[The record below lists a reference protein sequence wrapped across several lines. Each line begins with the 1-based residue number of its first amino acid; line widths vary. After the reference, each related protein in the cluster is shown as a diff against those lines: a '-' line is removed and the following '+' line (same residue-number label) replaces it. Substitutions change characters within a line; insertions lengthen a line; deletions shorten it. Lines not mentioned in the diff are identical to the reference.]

1 VSTPAALIA
10 PAGQH
15 HDLQTLGGH
24 SGASL
29 VIFRRDQKTYVRKT
43 AKARDSN
50 LRLRQQAIKQ
60 RLLGAQGLGF
70 PAVRE
75 IGTDEAGLAFFEM
88 DYVPARTLA
97 DIIAGAAPYDRDAVM
112 AAITRLVGHLAAL
125 QTGPLPSPL
134 FHNKIADIV
143 RQSGMLTPLVA
154 HRDLIGA
161 LAMRLGAMDWNGI
174 PYSPG
179 HGDLTLE
186 NILISPEQGVVF
198 IDCDEPFASSWW
210 LALAKLFQDIEGR
223 WFLRGDMNPSVDAL
237 ARLTQFGLQ
246 LRGYAGQLAPR
257 LPQRLTQLA
266 ALHLFR
272 TLPYVRDDAVAGY
285 VCAAIAR
292 ILKGYVP

>member
-1 VSTPAALIA
+1 MNTPAALIA
-10 PAGQH
+10 PAEQSQ
-15 HDLQTLGGH
+15 DLQTLGGH

-29 VIFRRDQKTYVRKT
+29 VIFRRDQKTFVRKT

-50 LRLRQQAIKQ
+50 VRLRQQAIKQ

-70 PAVRE
+70 PAVHE

-97 DIIAGAAPYDRDAVM
+97 DIIAGAAPHDRNAVM
-112 AAITRLVGHLAAL
+112 EAITRLIGHLVAL

-143 RQSGMLTPLVA
+143 RQSARLEPLLS
-154 HRDLIGA
+154 HRDLIAAIAG
-161 LAMRLGAMDWNGI
+161 RLGTMDWNGI

-186 NILISPEQGVVF
+186 NILISPEQGIVF

-210 LALAKLFQDIEGR
+210 LDVAKLFQDIEGR
-223 WFLRGDMNPSVDAL
+223 WFLRGDANPSVDAL
-237 ARLTQFGLQ
+237 ARLAQLGAQ
-246 LRGYAGQLAPR
+246 LRAYAGLLAPK
-257 LPQRLTQLA
+257 LPQRITQLA

-285 VCAAIAR
+285 VCASIAR
-292 ILKGYVP
+292 ILKGYAP

>member
-1 VSTPAALIA
+1 VTTPAALIA
-10 PAGQH
+10 PAEQNQ
-15 HDLQTLGGH
+15 DLQTLGGH

-29 VIFRRDQKTYVRKT
+29 VIFRRDQKTFVRKT

-70 PAVRE
+70 PAVHE

-97 DIIAGAAPYDRDAVM
+97 DIIAGAAPHDRDAVM
-112 AAITRLVGHLAAL
+112 AAITRLVGHLATL
-125 QTGPLPSPL
+125 QTGPLPSTL
-134 FHNKIADIV
+134 FHNKFAEIV
-143 RQSGMLTPLVA
+143 GHAGTLAPLLS

-161 LAMRLGAMDWNGI
+161 IAMRLGAMDWNGI

-210 LALAKLFQDIEGR
+210 LDLAKLFQDIEGR
-223 WFLRGDMNPSVDAL
+223 WFLRGDANPSVDAL
-237 ARLTQFGLQ
+237 ARLTQFGQQ
-246 LRGYAGQLAPR
+246 LRGYAGALAPK